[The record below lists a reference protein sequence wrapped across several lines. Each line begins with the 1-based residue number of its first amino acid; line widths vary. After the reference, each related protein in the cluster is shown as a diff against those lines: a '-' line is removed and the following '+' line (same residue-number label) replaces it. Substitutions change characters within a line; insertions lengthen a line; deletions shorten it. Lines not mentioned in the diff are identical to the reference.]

1 MKSESNNPVLVLMK
15 HPSAWIP
22 LLMSLVALA
31 FLLGY
36 VALNGIA
43 NGSGDEGTPAHLF
56 QLIMVAQF
64 PVAAYF
70 AFKWLPRQTKPAL
83 LVLVLQAL
91 AWFIPIA
98 AVIWF
103 ESR

>member
-1 MKSESNNPVLVLMK
+1 MKSESNIPVLKLLK
-15 HPSAWIP
+15 KPSAWIP
-22 LLMSLVALA
+22 LVMSLTALA

-36 VALNGIA
+36 VMVNGIG
-43 NGSGDEGTPAHLF
+43 NGSGDEGTPAHIF
-56 QLIMVAQF
+56 QLIMFAQL
-64 PVAAYF
+64 PIVGYF

-83 LVLVLQAL
+83 LLLVLQAL

-103 ESR
+103 ESL